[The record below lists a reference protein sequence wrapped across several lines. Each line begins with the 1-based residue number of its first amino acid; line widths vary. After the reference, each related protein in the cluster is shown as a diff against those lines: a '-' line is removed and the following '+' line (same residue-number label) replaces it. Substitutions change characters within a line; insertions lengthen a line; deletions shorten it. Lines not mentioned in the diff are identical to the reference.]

1 VGRCSD
7 VDREVVIVPYRD
19 GPYLVRG
26 PVSMRDQRG
35 NLITLARDPIAL
47 CRCGKS
53 QTRPFCDGTHR
64 SIHFQA
70 PSELERQPTSGFQDD
85 VDDRVPGSSARTAD
99 PRRRA
104 GERRRKL
111 AATSPVAHAAL
122 TRAARAAAMMT
133 DTAGRRACSLI
144 AGALRL
150 LDGGTPGG
158 DAASSLLLIDGA
170 LDALTTASTQADAHG
185 ARAVTEL
192 RAATSALSATS

>member
-1 VGRCSD
+1 

-64 SIHFQA
+64 SIRFQA

-85 VDDRVPGSSARTAD
+85 VEDPRLAPPSGPTAD
-99 PRRRA
+99 PPRRA
-104 GERRRKL
+104 GERPRKL
-111 AATSPVAHAAL
+111 AATSPMAHAAL
-122 TRAARAAAMMT
+122 TRAARAAGMT
-133 DTAGRRACSLI
+133 TDSAGRRACSLI

-150 LDGGTPGG
+150 LDGDAPGG
-158 DAASSLLLIDGA
+158 DAAPSLLLIDGA
-170 LDALTTASTQADAHG
+170 LDALTVEPTQADVHTAQ
-185 ARAVTEL
+185 AVTEL
-192 RAATSALSATS
+192 RAATNALSATP

>member
-1 VGRCSD
+1 M
-7 VDREVVIVPYRD
+7 DREVVIVPYRD

-64 SIHFQA
+64 SIRFQA
-70 PSELERQPTSGFQDD
+70 PSELEREPTSGFQDAID
-85 VDDRVPGSSARTAD
+85 EARIPGSSARTVD
-99 PRRRA
+99 PPRRA

-111 AATSPVAHAAL
+111 ATASPVAHAAL

-133 DTAGRRACSLI
+133 DTAGRRATSLI

-150 LDGGTPGG
+150 LAGG

-170 LDALTTASTQADAHG
+170 LDALTSAATQADVHS